1 MSFWKL
7 TLHQHYVMWFI
18 MRFNDIK
25 RFVPPTPR
33 MYLSQGTNMNLIRLN
48 LIFVSPKDAIYQW
61 ILDCDIT
68 WIRKMSM
75 KLAVFIRYCQ
85 CRVKVYSFKN
95 CLRIFYTQDYI
106 KQNILWALL
115 WRMFFNKLDSDNKLL
130 ILVVKWREK
139 YSHYY

>member
-1 MSFWKL
+1 MKCGWSCVL
-7 TLHQHYVMWFI
+7 TTSNVLFH
-18 MRFNDIK
+18 
-25 RFVPPTPR
+25 PR
-33 MYLSQGTNMNLIRLN
+33 HECTFHKAQTWDLIRLN